1 MKKLAV
7 IYWSGTGNTEQ
18 MAVAVADGAK
28 NNDGVS
34 VELIAVNN
42 ASKNTVLEADA
53 IALGCPSMGDE
64 VLEET
69 EMEPF
74 VTTLQAAE
82 LTGKPLALFGS
93 YGWGDGQWMRDWEER
108 MKGLGAQLVAGGLVV
123 QENPDEQGLSLCKE
137 LGAKLAQ
144 ASGKE

>member
-1 MKKLAV
+1 MKKIVV

-18 MAVAVADGAK
+18 MATAVADGAK

-34 VELIAVNN
+34 VELIAVSN
-42 ASKNTVLEADA
+42 ASKSNVLEADA
-53 IALGCPSMGDE
+53 VALGCPSMGDE

-74 VTTLQAAE
+74 VKTLQAAE

-93 YGWGDGQWMRDWEER
+93 YGWGEGQWMTDWVER
-108 MKGLGAQLVAGGLVV
+108 MKGLGAVLVADGLIV
-123 QENPDEQGLSLCKE
+123 QEVPNEEGLSLCKE
-137 LGAKLAQ
+137 LGMKLALS
-144 ASGKE
+144 AVKE